1 MGNNSTPT
9 LASTPG
15 VELAR
20 TEDLEPSVTT
30 EETVYTSG
38 ISHGGL
44 DDENLIQVNVSV
56 SQTPASAITNPS
68 GERGGAGGQ

>member
-1 MGNNSTPT
+1 MASETTPS
-9 LASTPG
+9 LASTPR

-38 ISHGGL
+38 ISGAL
-44 DDENLIQVNVSV
+44 EDDENLIQVNVSV
-56 SQTPASAITNPS
+56 SQTPASAITNPT
-68 GERGGAGGQ
+68 GGRGHRDL